1 MKGLGL
7 SRLFVMLSMLVACV
21 ILSSCDGKKSAIEDL
36 RDLRLEIRENGDK
49 FSERDWNKVGD
60 ELVRIG
66 DELEEY
72 ELTSKEEELVASLMA
87 EIGVYKLQYDPVG
100 IIASVTDALSMFSN
114 KFEKNN
120 VNARMIDHFVNNGTD
135 RVEDAFE
142 RQSNRVFWMVTAWI
156 VGGVV
161 ILILVF
167 FLLAYIRE
175 SGSGSRRRSS
185 RPSRSSRTARNRRR

>member
-1 MKGLGL
+1 MKGL
-7 SRLFVMLSMLVACV
+7 SLFRFIFMLSLLMTCVLV
-21 ILSSCDGKKSAIEDL
+21 SSCDGKKSAIEDL
-36 RDLRLEIRENGDK
+36 RELRFEVRENGEK
-49 FSERDWNKVGD
+49 YSEQDWNKVAD

-87 EIGVYKLQYDPVG
+87 EIGVYKLRYDPVG

-156 VGGVV
+156 VGGAVL
-161 ILILVF
+161 LILVF
-167 FLLAYIRE
+167 FLIAYIRE
-175 SGSGSRRRSS
+175 GGSGGRR
-185 RPSRSSRTARNRRR
+185 RPSRSSRSSRSTRNRRR